1 MLHPKSDIR
10 SMFETQNV
18 REHVV
23 TAAAAAAV
31 TEAVSIA
38 ATIVASIIA
47 IAVDT
52 AEKKKTTKKD
62 EMESLCDAYY
72 KAYYNYGTLKTITY
86 TCNRVIYEMQ
96 KMQNTNSE
104 NEDIIRKLKEI
115 ANYDNKKSSIKTLRE
130 FVGKFEEI
138 VIIFNSIIFNR
149 INHHPSHHPSNN
161 LNEMLENCIK
171 KCKVMINPHNVNL
184 VKETLKEIIETCKIK
199 SKKLY
204 RYFHHVKHNLGDVFP
219 IQHLL
224 FHPFDFI
231 TFEHQFISYNEA
243 MKICTIKN
251 IHPPL
256 EKRTSAWIYDYF
268 LGKQNKLYLTE
279 TEIGQLEIEFNK
291 EFKLRNGKPAA
302 QSLLFDNKC
311 IVEKRFANSSTSYFT
326 TQEFIDFEIK
336 TSDYVMKLFY
346 RDEKPLT
353 DAEKKAEDKA
363 IDDCIQKYK
372 MGQPESDR
380 FPFEPEQIEAIKR
393 GCRLNNMQLF
403 NITGPPGTGK
413 STIVDYIMYY
423 HLQRKEQTFEHS
435 IAVMAPTG
443 LAQKNLKNNCKCHT
457 KFDSNKTMFSTLHRA
472 LNFTLYSVENKCK
485 PTIIIVDESSMVDLF
500 LFVKLLKACER
511 FKCSLILIGDVKQL
525 PPIGAGTPFESIINS
540 NIFDTTRLTS
550 IKRQDGNLKTIIEKL
565 GTPNGVHYNDFTISE
580 ESLFIEAKTPEDFE
594 RVITE
599 IYIKEMNQ
607 EDEENARRKKRGEK
621 ITRNGIHTMCV
632 QREKT
637 GGVYAINPIIQKLKN
652 PHGKKLYVKRF
663 EGSHTHIFHEG
674 DLVIRTENDYKD
686 EKNVRVNGDIGTIH
700 ETEIKKVK
708 TVGKNKFDNIEYLY
722 TIKYENDDKE
732 EYGLT
737 CENIQDAFM
746 PFYASSVHKMQ
757 GLQKKT
763 IVFIVSPEH
772 NYCLTNE
779 NSKKLV
785 YTAISRCRAN
795 FYVVGDKSLFLK
807 AQRSKAE
814 FTYPTLFMTEFKEY
828 EL

>member
-1 MLHPKSDIR
+1 
-10 SMFETQNV
+10 MFETQNV
-18 REHVV
+18 RERVV
-23 TAAAAAAV
+23 AAAAV

-38 ATIVASIIA
+38 ATIVASIIESIIA

-72 KAYYNYGTLKTITY
+72 KAYYNYVTLKKIKN
-86 TCNRVIYEMQ
+86 TCNGVIYKMQ
-96 KMQNTNSE
+96 MQNTNSE

-130 FVGKFEEI
+130 FVGKVEEI
-138 VIIFNSIIFNR
+138 IIIFNR
-149 INHHPSHHPSNN
+149 RCHPSND
-161 LNEMLENCIK
+161 LNEMLETCIK
-171 KCKVMINPHNVNL
+171 NCKVMINPHNVNL
-184 VKETLKEIIETCKIK
+184 VKETLKEILECKVK

-291 EFKLRNGKPAA
+291 EFKLRNGQPAA
-302 QSLLFDNKC
+302 QSLLFDKKC
-311 IVEKRFANSSTSYFT
+311 IVEKRFGTTSYFT

-346 RDEKPLT
+346 HDEKEKSLT

-372 MGQPESDR
+372 MEQPLHDR

-443 LAQKNLKNNCKCHT
+443 LAQKNLKNNCKCHL

-472 LNFTLYSVENKCK
+472 LNFTLYSIENKCK

-540 NIFDTTRLTS
+540 KIFNTTRLTS

-565 GTPNGVHYNDFTISE
+565 GTPNGVHYDDFTIP

-599 IYIKEMNQ
+599 IYIKEMSQ

-621 ITRNGIHTMCV
+621 ITCNGIHTMCV

-708 TVGKNKFDNIEYLY
+708 TVGKNRFDNIEYLY
-722 TIKYENDDKE
+722 TIKYETGNE
-732 EYGLT
+732 ECGLT
-737 CENIQDAFM
+737 CENVQDAFM

-807 AQRSKAE
+807 AQRSRIE

-828 EL
+828 E

>member
-1 MLHPKSDIR
+1 
-10 SMFETQNV
+10 MFNNTRNM
-18 REHVV
+18 REQPVV
-23 TAAAAAAV
+23 VEAAAV

-52 AEKKKTTKKD
+52 AEKEKTTKKD
-62 EMESLCDAYY
+62 ELESLCDAYY
-72 KAYYNYGTLKTITY
+72 KAYYKYGTMKKIIY
-86 TCNRVIYEMQ
+86 TCNGVVY
-96 KMQNTNSE
+96 KMQHTNPE
-104 NEDIIRKLKEI
+104 DNDTIRKLQDIIRKLEEI
-115 ANYDNKKSSIKTLRE
+115 ANYNKKSSIKTIRE
-130 FVGKFEEI
+130 FVDKFEEI
-138 VIIFNSIIFNR
+138 IIILNR
-149 INHHPSHHPSNN
+149 RYHPSKY
-161 LNEMLENCIK
+161 LNEMLEECIRT
-171 KCKVMINPHNVNL
+171 CKVMINHYNPK
-184 VKETLKEIIETCKIK
+184 VKETLKEILECKVK
-199 SKKLY
+199 SMKLH
-204 RYFHHVKHNLGDVFP
+204 RYFHHVKHNLINNVFP
-219 IQHLL
+219 IQDLL
-224 FHPFDFI
+224 SHPFDFI
-231 TFEHQFISYNEA
+231 TFEHQFISYKNAMNICNEK
-243 MKICTIKN
+243 KIR
-251 IHPPL
+251 PPL
-256 EKRTSAWIYDYF
+256 EKRINAWIYDYF
-268 LGKQNKLYLTE
+268 LGKQNKLYITE
-279 TEIGQLEIEFNK
+279 KDCVKLEFEFNK
-291 EFKLRNGKPAA
+291 EFKLRNGEPAA
-302 QSLLFDNKC
+302 QLLLFDSKR
-311 IVEKRFANSSTSYFT
+311 IFEKRFGTTSYFT

-336 TSDYVMKLFY
+336 TSDYVAKLFY
-346 RDEKPLT
+346 HIEKPLT
-353 DAEKKAEDKA
+353 DAEKKAEKEQDKA

-372 MGQPESDR
+372 MEQPVNDR

-443 LAQKNLKNNCKCHT
+443 LAQKNLKNNCKCHL

-511 FKCSLILIGDVKQL
+511 FQCSLILIGDVKQL

-565 GTPNGVHYNDFTISE
+565 GTPNGVHYNDFTIHE
-580 ESLFIEAKTPEDFE
+580 ESSRFIEAKTSEDFQ

-599 IYIKEMNQ
+599 IYIKEMNK

-621 ITRNGIHTMCV
+621 ITCNGIHTMCV

-637 GGVYAINPIIQKLKN
+637 GGVFALNPIIQKLKN
-652 PHGKKLYVKRF
+652 PSGKKLYVKRF
-663 EGSHTHIFHEG
+663 EDSHTHIFHEG

-686 EKNVRVNGDIGTIH
+686 ETNVRVNGDIGTIH
-700 ETEIKKVK
+700 EIEKKKVK
-708 TVGKNKFDNIEYLY
+708 TVGKKQIEYTEYFY
-722 TIKYENDDKE
+722 TIKYENDEKE
-732 EYGLT
+732 ESGLT

-757 GLQKKT
+757 GLQKPT

-772 NYCLTNE
+772 NYCLKNE

-785 YTAISRCRAN
+785 YTAISRCRTN
-795 FYVVGDKSLFLK
+795 FYVVGDKSLFLE

-814 FTYPTLFMTEFKEY
+814 FTYPTLFMTEFKDY

>member
-1 MLHPKSDIR
+1 MQCIHSMLHPKSDIR
-10 SMFETQNV
+10 SMFKTQNT

-23 TAAAAAAV
+23 VAPAAV

-38 ATIVASIIA
+38 STIVASIIA

-52 AEKKKTTKKD
+52 AEKEKTTKKD
-62 EMESLCDAYY
+62 ELESLCDAYY
-72 KAYYNYGTLKTITY
+72 KAYYKYGTMKKIVH
-86 TCNRVIYEMQ
+86 TCNEAIY
-96 KMQNTNSE
+96 KMQNTNPKD
-104 NEDIIRKLKEI
+104 NDIIRKLQDIVRKLQEI
-115 ANYDNKKSSIKTLRE
+115 ANYNNKKSSIKTIRE

-138 VIIFNSIIFNR
+138 NIILNRRYNS
-149 INHHPSHHPSNN
+149 SNDF
-161 LNEMLENCIK
+161 NEMLARCIRT
-171 KCKVMINPHNVNL
+171 CNIINPYDPNL
-184 VKETLKEIIETCKIK
+184 VKETLKEIVKYKVK
-199 SKKLY
+199 SMKLH
-204 RYFHHVKHNLGDVFP
+204 RYFHHVKHNLVDNVFP

-224 FHPFDFI
+224 SHPFDFI
-231 TFEHQFISYNEA
+231 TFEHQFISYKNA
-243 MKICTIKN
+243 MNICTIKK

-256 EKRTSAWIYDYF
+256 EKRISAWIYDYF
-268 LGKQNKLYLTE
+268 LGKQNKLYITDKDCVK
-279 TEIGQLEIEFNK
+279 LEFEFNK

-302 QSLLFDNKC
+302 QLLLFDSKR
-311 IVEKRFANSSTSYFT
+311 IFEKRFGTTSYFT

-336 TSDYVMKLFY
+336 TSDYVAKLFY
-346 RDEKPLT
+346 HNEKPLT
-353 DAEKKAEDKA
+353 DAEKKAEKAEDKA

-372 MGQPESDR
+372 MEQPVNDR

-443 LAQKNLKNNCKCHT
+443 LAQKNLKKNCKCHL

-472 LNFTLYSVENKCK
+472 LNFTLYSIENKCK

-565 GTPNGVHYNDFTISE
+565 GTPDGVHYDDFTIPE
-580 ESLFIEAKTPEDFE
+580 ESRFIEAKTSEDFE

-599 IYIKEMNQ
+599 IYNKEMNKEE
-607 EDEENARRKKRGEK
+607 EDNEELKKSGQK
-621 ITRNGIHTMCV
+621 IICNRIHTMCV

-637 GGVYAINPIIQKLKN
+637 GGVYALNPIIQKLKN

-663 EGSHTHIFHEG
+663 EDSHTHIFHEG

-686 EKNVRVNGDIGTIH
+686 ETNIRVNGDIGTIH
-700 ETEIKKVK
+700 EIKKIKVK
-708 TVGKNKFDNIEYLY
+708 TDGKEEIEYFY
-722 TIKYENDDKE
+722 TIKYENDEKE
-732 EYGLT
+732 ESGLT
-737 CENIQDAFM
+737 CENVQDAFM

-757 GLQKKT
+757 GLQKPT

-772 NYCLTNE
+772 NYCLKNE

-785 YTAISRCRAN
+785 YTAISRCRTN

-807 AQRSKAE
+807 AQMSKDE
-814 FTYPTLFMTEFKEY
+814 FIYPTLFMTEFKDY